1 MINEVIIS
9 YLLNLNSG
17 TINTMNALRPRTA
30 RGNFIVSGQQYGQ
43 SLLGSPL
50 LYFPASTPSVNI
62 GLIIAGLMV
71 MKLPRLLRYPVLYAA
86 SHRNNSVTMWY
97 WR

>member
-1 MINEVIIS
+1 MMINEVIIS

-50 LYFPASTPSVNI
+50 LYFPASTPQ
-62 GLIIAGLMV
+62 
-71 MKLPRLLRYPVLYAA
+71 
-86 SHRNNSVTMWY
+86 
-97 WR
+97 